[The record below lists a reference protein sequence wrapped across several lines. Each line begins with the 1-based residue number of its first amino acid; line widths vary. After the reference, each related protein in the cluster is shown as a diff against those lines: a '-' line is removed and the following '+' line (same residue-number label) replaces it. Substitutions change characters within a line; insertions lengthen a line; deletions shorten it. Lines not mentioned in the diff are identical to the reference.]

1 MRDGYDEGTGADG
14 TGPDGDALM
23 AVLMGEPVPEGDP
36 AAGRAAR
43 DMAVLAEQLKLI
55 GGVLASD
62 ADGEAAAGP
71 VPAGS
76 PPAAPVTAPA
86 GRIVRPLRLRS
97 RPARSRPG
105 ADSRPGSGAGNP
117 ERRRTVLALAASAA
131 VLATLLGAA
140 ALVQYYVAAPGD
152 SLTASDIAAE
162 KGTYPRASTGEES
175 AAKRAPAKG
184 AACARLIAEGTV
196 VAAGTE
202 KSDGGAGSGRFTVTL
217 DVDTHLQ
224 PGQGLRRERVV
235 FPPGTEPEVRIG
247 TRMLVVVP
255 SDPDQ
260 KPLYYL
266 GDDVPEGRD
275 RVQEDLSGERGLVC
289 PGRG

>member
-62 ADGEAAAGP
+62 ADGEAASGP
-71 VPAGS
+71 VPADPVAVP
-76 PPAAPVTAPA
+76 PPARR
-86 GRIVRPLRLRS
+86 GIVRPLRLRS
-97 RPARSRPG
+97 RPARPQ
-105 ADSRPGSGAGNP
+105 SGAGSGP
-117 ERRRTVLALAASAA
+117 GRAERRRTVLALAASAA

-162 KGTYPRASTGEES
+162 KGTYPRASTGEDS
-175 AAKRAPAKG
+175 AAKRAPTKG

-202 KSDGGAGSGRFTVTL
+202 KSDGGDGSGRFTVTL
-217 DVDTHLQ
+217 DVDTHLE

-275 RVQEDLSGERGLVC
+275 RIQEDLSGERGLVC